1 MGIGRLM
8 SMVLAGIR
16 VGGIGWELNRR
27 SHPRLRMPGIVTQLR
42 YGCSTLFPLPIKKN
56 RTVYRRP
63 GIKEGQKERSMGLA
77 NRPTYGWNLT
87 PETLPEPDIKITES

>member
-27 SHPRLRMPGIVTQLR
+27 SQGGGP
-42 YGCSTLFPLPIKKN
+42 
-56 RTVYRRP
+56 
-63 GIKEGQKERSMGLA
+63 QKLDNVLSYKSDL
-77 NRPTYGWNLT
+77 
-87 PETLPEPDIKITES
+87 I

>member
-27 SHPRLRMPGIVTQLR
+27 SHFSPLKNIRILIDEEKPEIRLWKSGFGEIVQ
-42 YGCSTLFPLPIKKN
+42 F
-56 RTVYRRP
+56 
-63 GIKEGQKERSMGLA
+63 
-77 NRPTYGWNLT
+77 
-87 PETLPEPDIKITES
+87 